1 MTITMKKCTIEDLRM
16 LQEIS
21 YETFNDTFGYLNTPE
36 NMKSYLE
43 RAFNL
48 EKLEQELSNASSS
61 FFFIYSNEELAG
73 YLKVNV
79 NEAQS
84 DNIAGEALEIERIY
98 ISRKFQGQGL
108 GKRLIQKG
116 IEIAIEQNKQQVWLG
131 VWEKN
136 EGAIQFYKGMGFAQ
150 NGAHSFYMGDEKQ
163 TDFIMV
169 KTL

>member
-21 YETFNDTFGYLNTPE
+21 YETFNDTFGDLNTSE

-48 EKLEQELSNASSS
+48 EKLEQELSNASSF

-73 YLKVNV
+73 YFKVNV
-79 NEAQS
+79 NDAQS
-84 DNIAGEALEIERIY
+84 ENIADEALEIERIY

-108 GKRLIQKG
+108 GKRLIHKG
-116 IEIAIEQNKQQVWLG
+116 IEIAKEQNKQQVWLG

-136 EGAIQFYKGMGFAQ
+136 EGAIQFYKGMGFVEH
-150 NGAHSFYMGDEKQ
+150 GAHSFYMGDEKQ